1 VIADPPLFA
10 GAEYVTVAVV
20 LLVKAVAVP
29 IVGAQGTDTGAVE
42 LLEVL
47 VEY

>member
-1 VIADPPLFA
+1 VIADPPLLA

-20 LLVKAVAVP
+20 APLAVAVP
-29 IVGAQGTDTGAVE
+29 IVGEQGTDTGAVE